1 MPKRRESGAMKRP
14 RSAAVEVRSTSKSLQ
29 ALERVLRPS
38 VTEVRWKVDAPS
50 GYFVQE
56 VGRLASDLSRLTN
69 SAGTQERIQ
78 ALGRTLATLR
88 TGISMANLANRLGGG
103 NCFEAID
110 VPESDEDFDEENFEE
125 EVICAIDPEKYARLL
140 SAIEAWQLREFGE
153 VSEKDIWMTRLP
165 AEVIAE
171 AGILV
176 D

>member
-1 MPKRRESGAMKRP
+1 
-14 RSAAVEVRSTSKSLQ
+14 
-29 ALERVLRPS
+29 
-38 VTEVRWKVDAPS
+38 
-50 GYFVQE
+50 
-56 VGRLASDLSRLTN
+56 
-69 SAGTQERIQ
+69 
-78 ALGRTLATLR
+78 
-88 TGISMANLANRLGGG
+88 MANLANRLGGG